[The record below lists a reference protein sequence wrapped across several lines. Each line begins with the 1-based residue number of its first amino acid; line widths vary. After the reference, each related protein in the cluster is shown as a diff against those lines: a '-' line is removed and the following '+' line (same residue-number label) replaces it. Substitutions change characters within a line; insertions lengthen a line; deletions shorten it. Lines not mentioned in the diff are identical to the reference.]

1 MRTKQGA
8 IGKDFGKVIMLHPK
22 ERNTIRFRLA
32 DYKKN
37 LLENYNNTVIL
48 LNGDLERLIAEGKE
62 KELAS
67 GLIASVQALIND
79 VDFIYWLVNG
89 KRYFVTDEPGDSF
102 ENALDNAV
110 REHCEGVRNDN
121 TTKEP

>member
-1 MRTKQGA
+1 MNQTDKRS
-8 IGKDFGKVIMLHPK
+8 
-22 ERNTIRFRLA
+22 IRFRLA

-48 LNGDLERLIAEGKE
+48 LNGDLERWLAEGKE
-62 KELAS
+62 KELAN

-89 KRYFVTDEPGDSF
+89 KRYFVKDEPGDSF
-102 ENALDNAV
+102 ENALGNAV
-110 REHCEGVRNDN
+110 REHCKGVRN
-121 TTKEP
+121 E

>member
-1 MRTKQGA
+1 ME
-8 IGKDFGKVIMLHPK
+8 P
-22 ERNTIRFRLA
+22 IRAGMMTAVFMVSPA
-32 DYKKN
+32 QKSW
-37 LLENYNNTVIL
+37 V

-102 ENALDNAV
+102 ENALDEAV

-121 TTKEP
+121 V